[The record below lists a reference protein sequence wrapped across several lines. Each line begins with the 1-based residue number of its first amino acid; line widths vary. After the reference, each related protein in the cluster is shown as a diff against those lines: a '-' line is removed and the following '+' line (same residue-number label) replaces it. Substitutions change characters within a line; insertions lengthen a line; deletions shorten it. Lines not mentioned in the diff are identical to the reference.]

1 MEASPL
7 PTKLNRRLAGPEAAN
22 RNENLPFHRER
33 LPLGSEPVRPL
44 RYRWYRSYKPVVD
57 FLLAALLTVPAV
69 PLILVAAVLVKLTSR
84 GPAFYTQTR
93 VGEDGRPFTIWKIR
107 SMIHNCESLTGPRW
121 SMPGDPRVTRI
132 GVFLRASHLDELP
145 QLLNVLRGEMSL
157 IGPRPERPEFV
168 PELERELPGYW
179 QRLTVRPGVTGLAQV
194 QLPPDSDLSSV
205 RRKLAHDL
213 YYIRHLSPWLDAR
226 LLLGTAVYALGW
238 PFGVLRKLLGIP
250 DGATV
255 EEAMKD
261 VLGDLP
267 APRVA
272 GASEKEYPRC
282 VNWLSNGN
290 ALAACK
296 QQPPPV
302 RSFPRS
308 CRCATKARSSPRRCI
323 NCWNNA
329 MTPRGLKFSSLTG
342 VLPTTR
348 APSSPPCKRATPIFG
363 CSTIPGSGRAPA
375 AMLPCARARRHL
387 AAH

>member
-7 PTKLNRRLAGPEAAN
+7 PTKINRRLAGHEAAN
-22 RNENLPFHRER
+22 RNENPPAILPLHHER
-33 LPLGSEPVRPL
+33 LPLGGEPVRPL
-44 RYRWYRSYKPVVD
+44 RYRWYRSCKPVVD

-69 PLILVAAVLVKLTSR
+69 PLILLAAVLVRLTSR

-121 SMPGDPRVTRI
+121 SMPGDPRVTRLGI
-132 GVFLRASHLDELP
+132 FLRASHLDELP

-205 RRKLAHDL
+205 RHKLAHDL

-226 LLLGTAVYALGW
+226 LLLGTAAYALGW
-238 PFGVLRKLLGIP
+238 PFGVMQKLLGIP

-255 EEAMKD
+255 EEAMND

-267 APRVA
+267 A
-272 GASEKEYPRC
+272 
-282 VNWLSNGN
+282 
-290 ALAACK
+290 
-296 QQPPPV
+296 
-302 RSFPRS
+302 
-308 CRCATKARSSPRRCI
+308 SP
-323 NCWNNA
+323 
-329 MTPRGLKFSSLTG
+329 
-342 VLPTTR
+342 
-348 APSSPPCKRATPIFG
+348 
-363 CSTIPGSGRAPA
+363 
-375 AMLPCARARRHL
+375 ARRS
-387 AAH
+387 A